1 MGSNSLND
9 ARLVERALSEI
20 EKVGV
25 DASLERYRVLAE
37 QIHSKLYE
45 IKVDPGSADARLEE
59 LLLALEQGVI
69 CWQEAAPLTSLSCEI
84 AGCSTAR
91 LRRSDAPP
99 GLTAAAGAIW

>member
-9 ARLVERALSEI
+9 ARLVERARSEI

-59 LLLALEQGVI
+59 LLLALEQGVYL
-69 CWQEAAPLTSLSCEI
+69 LTRSCAVNEPSREV
-84 AGCSTAR
+84 AGQRSA
-91 LRRSDAPP
+91 LEGSDAPP
-99 GLTAAAGAIW
+99 

>member
-9 ARLVERALSEI
+9 ARLVESALSEI

-59 LLLALEQGVI
+59 LLLALEQAVYLLARSRAVN
-69 CWQEAAPLTSLSCEI
+69 EPSREV
-84 AGCSTAR
+84 AGSAQR
-91 LRRSDAPP
+91 A
-99 GLTAAAGAIW
+99 